1 MLYGSYLNKERNM
14 TDKKLEKIE
23 KALGQETI
31 NELVA
36 KTADDLKTAIVGAN
50 QAIKQAQEELE
61 ANPAY
66 QELKEN
72 LKALSAGLKDAK
84 KRQNAIIQYSLHL
97 TEKKGKI

>member
-1 MLYGSYLNKERNM
+1 M

-23 KALGQETI
+23 KVLGKDSVDLLATSSVE
-31 NELVA
+31 
-36 KTADDLKTAIVGAN
+36 DLKNIIVNAN

-72 LKALSAGLKDAK
+72 LKALSAGLKDVK
-84 KRQNAIIQYSLHL
+84 KRQNALIQYSLHL
-97 TEKKGKI
+97 TEQQGKI